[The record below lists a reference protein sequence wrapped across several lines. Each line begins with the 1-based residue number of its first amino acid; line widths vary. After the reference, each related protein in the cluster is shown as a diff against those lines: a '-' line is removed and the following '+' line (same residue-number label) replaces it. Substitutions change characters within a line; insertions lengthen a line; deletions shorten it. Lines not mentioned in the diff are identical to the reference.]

1 MHLVSRLLATE
12 HLLQWPGRTMT
23 SRDDVTTTPVEG
35 PACRQIDDGVD
46 KPISQR
52 AAAAAAAEAGDGPGS
67 RELGRRASI
76 SDNYCDS
83 LADGRSCRL
92 LLRRTSSDINEHT
105 ARTAD

>member
-52 AAAAAAAEAGDGPGS
+52 AAAAAAAAASSSSRRWPG
-67 RELGRRASI
+67 EQG
-76 SDNYCDS
+76 
-83 LADGRSCRL
+83 
-92 LLRRTSSDINEHT
+92 
-105 ARTAD
+105 ARTAGEY